1 MLWNAINLIFAMS
14 STAPPTEGEGS
25 DGRGEPERSTIRRP
39 SNSVHF
45 PYQSWSFDVL
55 SKSTEE
61 LLEIIPSIYI
71 CFNLF
76 EEFHVAPETF
86 AAFTR
91 GISNGYLDQPYHNFR
106 HGCDVLHAV
115 YLVTVTTKFY
125 EVYSK
130 LEVRNL
136 VYIFFVLLPEYNAV

>member
-1 MLWNAINLIFAMS
+1 MS
-14 STAPPTEGEGS
+14 SSATPTEGEGS
-25 DGRGEPERSTIRRP
+25 DGGKPIIRRP
-39 SNSVHF
+39 SNSGPF

-61 LLEIIPSIYI
+61 LLELIPKIYI

-91 GISNGYLDQPYHNFR
+91 SVSNGYLDQSYHNFR

-115 YLVTVTTKFY
+115 YLVTITTKFY
-125 EVYSK
+125 EVFSK
-130 LEVRNL
+130 LEVRDL
-136 VYIFFVLLPEYNAV
+136 GYIFFVLLRKYNSVFLF